1 MSCRSANCSLA
12 TRLEMEGSEMSKS
25 TNVPFLIPF
34 KADVTLGFRP
44 FFEQKFLY
52 FFRFYYS
59 SIIGVKE
66 LNLNNF

>member
-44 FFEQKFLY
+44 FFEQKFIFLS
-52 FFRFYYS
+52 F
-59 SIIGVKE
+59 
-66 LNLNNF
+66 LL